1 MLNLEKKL
9 AIRENYFGPCR
20 SVSLQLLMTYY
31 DEFTLRIKFNWYKT

>member
-9 AIRENYFGPCR
+9 AIRENYFGPYT